1 MNNIRLNTRA
11 IIEKFFDGIF
21 LNILLKVKGIISLP
35 IIVNFFSKADL
46 GMLSLW
52 HSTSALLI
60 GLYMLNIPDSSNRV
74 ILNLHKENKHNL
86 IADTISSI
94 FTFSFLM
101 YFILTFFLSILLVF
115 FSDNI
120 SFEFLAVLFTLIFV
134 KILVKLGLFVFQI
147 FQQTRSIIKAQI
159 LVEYGTLALMVMYVY
174 LTDIRDIKHVALL
187 FVPMAIFVSVYM
199 INTLRKEYSL
209 RFLIDF
215 TIIKKIL
222 RISLFL
228 LPSAYA
234 LIIIQNTDL
243 LMIRYFWSLSEVGE
257 YGFALSLASI
267 VGALSLAISF
277 FWYSSAVY
285 ASQRQLIKMLE
296 SINTF
301 APIFLITV
309 ILAYHFF
316 SVPIISF
323 VNHEYLNV
331 FPTLQILII
340 GLFSNLNIQILSGAL
355 FALKKE
361 KLILKSIFIGVSVNI
376 FLNLLLVP
384 TYGII
389 GGAIS
394 TSLSYIIILIAQ
406 HIFIRNILIDFANL
420 KNGLYFFFMLFMS
433 ISYILIIALGNI

>member
-11 IIEKFFDGIF
+11 IIEKFFDGFF

-35 IIVNFFSKADL
+35 IIVNFFSKAEL

-60 GLYMLNIPDSSNRV
+60 GFYMLNIPDSSNRV
-74 ILNLHKENKHNL
+74 ILNLHKEKKHTL

-94 FTFSFLM
+94 FTFSFFM
-101 YFILTFFLSILLVF
+101 YFIVTFFLSIALVF
-115 FSDNI
+115 FSDDI
-120 SFEFLAVLFTLIFV
+120 SFEFLAVLFTLIFA
-134 KILVKLGLFVFQI
+134 KILAKLGLFVFQI
-147 FQQTRSIIKAQI
+147 FQQTRTIVKAQI
-159 LVEYGTLALMVMYVY
+159 LIEYGTLALIVIYIY
-174 LTDIRDIKHVALL
+174 LFDMKHIKHIALM
-187 FVPMAIFVSVYM
+187 FVPVAVFVSIFM
-199 INTLRKEYSL
+199 INRLRKEYSL

-215 TIIKKIL
+215 NILKKIL
-222 RISLFL
+222 KISLFL

-309 ILAYHFF
+309 ILAYYFF

-323 VNHEYLNV
+323 VNQEYLNV

-361 KLILKSIFIGVSVNI
+361 KLILKSIFIGVLVNV
-376 FLNLLLVP
+376 FLNFLLVP

-420 KNGLYFFFMLFMS
+420 KNGLYFFLMLLLS
-433 ISYILIIALGNI
+433 ISYILIIAFGNI